1 MKPVG
6 TVRGELDAVRIRRAE
21 MRESLGGLE
30 QALAA
35 PAPRQ
40 ESLWGAG
47 VHAALTALAAGFTAH
62 IEVTEGPGGL
72 HEAILGGDL
81 RLANAVAA
89 LTAQHAQISQRLDA
103 LVDDSAA
110 PVGTADVEQLRER
123 ATDLLAALARH
134 RQRGADLIYEAFAT
148 DIGGGD

>member
-1 MKPVG
+1 MRPVS
-6 TVRGELDAVRIRRAE
+6 TARGELDAVRIRRAE
-21 MRESLGGLE
+21 MRESLGAVE

-40 ESLWGAG
+40 EEQWAAG
-47 VHAALTALAAGFTAH
+47 VHAALAALAAEFAAH
-62 IEVTEGPGGL
+62 IEVTEGSGGL

-89 LTAQHAQISQRLDA
+89 LTAQHAQISQRLGA
-103 LVDDSAA
+103 LVDGSAA
-110 PVGTADVEQLRER
+110 SVDTADVEQMRDR